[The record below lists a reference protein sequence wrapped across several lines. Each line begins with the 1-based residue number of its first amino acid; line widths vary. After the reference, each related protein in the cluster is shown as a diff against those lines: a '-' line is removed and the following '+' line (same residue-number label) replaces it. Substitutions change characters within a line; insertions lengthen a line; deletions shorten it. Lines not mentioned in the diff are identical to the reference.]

1 MTPIAVAAMDSTPNP
16 PRVRVAIDRGGT
28 FTDIYAEIDRPDT
41 SNPQTS
47 TTEQHVLKLLSVDPL
62 NYRDAPTE
70 GIRRVLQFATKAQ
83 YAKDQPLDTS
93 HIQWIRMGTT
103 VATNALLERNGEPCA
118 LVATEGL
125 RDMLAIGNQARPNI
139 FDLKVTKMP
148 VLYKA
153 AVEADERVR
162 IVSSSNHSHVAK
174 GIQPSLSIHK
184 PLNTEK
190 LTQDL
195 KKLREQDISSLAVA
209 LMHSYAFK
217 DHEQLVKEIATN
229 LGFSHISL
237 SSELTPMVKIVPRG
251 FTATVDAYL
260 TPKIR
265 DYISTFRAGFLDGLR
280 GVDVQ
285 FMQSDGGLCDID
297 SFSGYVAILSG
308 PAGGVVG
315 YARACHGYERNTPEI
330 GLSAPPMPVI
340 GFDMGGTS
348 TDVSRYAGRLE
359 HVFETETAGVTIQ
372 APQLDINTVA
382 AGGGSRLFYRSG
394 MFYVG
399 PESAGAHP
407 GPVCYRKGGHH
418 TVTDANLMLGR
429 IVPELFPKIFGEN
442 ADQPLDVDATRT
454 AFEALTASINSH
466 LRSNGELELSP
477 EEVADGFVKVA
488 NEAMCR
494 PIRQLT
500 EAKGHDVR
508 DHTLACFGGAGG
520 QHACA
525 IARSLGI
532 KTVFVHK
539 YSGILSAYGI
549 ALAESVVEVQE
560 PTDIIYADPSARFDA
575 FALLQRLKQQ
585 ASTALK
591 GRKVKP
597 ESIRFELYLN
607 LRYDGTDFGIM
618 VPCPEDMAD
627 RITEV
632 EFDKL
637 FLEEYTR
644 EHGFNIPG
652 RSILVDDA
660 RVRALG
666 SSVSSGDSGDEDKNV
681 VTVANLE
688 LDEDGNVEAK
698 VEMSKPALVS
708 KCYYTEEGGW
718 LETPVWRSQDLPKGR
733 AVLSG
738 PCLIIDTDA
747 GITIVVDPGCAAR
760 LGSDGNVVINLLRK
774 QPSTTGAVTTD
785 RMTDKV
791 DHIQLSIYAH
801 RFMGIAE
808 QMGRTLQRTSISTNI
823 KERLDFSCAL
833 FDDTGGLVANAPHV
847 PVHLGAM
854 QDAVRYQIRT
864 LGASWKE
871 GEVLLSNHPS
881 AGGTHLPD
889 ITIITPVY
897 YDGNIVFYV
906 ASRGHH
912 ADIGGATPGSMPP
925 FSKKLSEEGLAV
937 KSMKLVKNGLFQ
949 ESELIRLLEKAGC
962 RCIRDVLSDLRAQ
975 VAANR
980 KGITLVTELIKEQTL
995 SMVQSYMHHI
1005 QEAAAEAV
1013 KAMLKEI
1020 ARNRG
1025 LGENEVLNFMDRMD
1039 DGTEI
1044 KLAVSIDVEQ
1054 GTAVFDFRDSG
1065 PEVTGNTNAPRAIT
1079 SSAIIY
1085 ALRCMVDQD
1094 IPLNQGCLDP
1104 ITMQLPPNSIL
1115 SPSHTAAVVG
1125 GNVLTSQRLTDV
1137 ILGAFKACAASQG
1150 CMNNLTFGDE
1160 TMGYY
1165 ETIAGGSG
1173 AGPNWHGT
1181 SGVQCHM
1188 TNTRITDPEILER
1201 RYPAILK
1208 EFSLRRRSGGVGK
1221 WRGGDGLTRA
1231 IEFTKPLTV
1240 SVLTERRNFAPW
1252 GMDGGLDGAKG
1263 INELIHP
1270 DGSRKDLGSKNS
1282 IRVQIGDIVQ
1292 LSTPG
1297 GGGYGAPQ

>member
-1 MTPIAVAAMDSTPNP
+1 MSTESPTPL
-16 PRVRVAIDRGGT
+16 VRVAIDRGGT
-28 FTDIYAEIDRPDT
+28 FTDIYAEIDRPD
-41 SNPQTS
+41 PDKPDS
-47 TTEQHVLKLLSVDPL
+47 TLSEHHVLKLLSVDPA
-62 NYRDAPTE
+62 NYPDAPTE
-70 GIRRVLQFATKAQ
+70 AIRRVLQLATKARISRHE
-83 YAKDQPLDTS
+83 PLNSS

-103 VATNALLERNGEPCA
+103 VATNALLEREGEACA
-118 LVATEGL
+118 LVTSEGL
-125 RDMLAIGNQARPNI
+125 QDMLAIGNQARPNI

-148 VLYKA
+148 VLYKCTVGA
-153 AVEADERVR
+153 EERVR
-162 IVSSSNHSHVAK
+162 MIHSANHTHFGK
-174 GIQPSLSIHK
+174 GIQPSLKIHK
-184 PLNTEK
+184 PLNVEK
-190 LTQDL
+190 LTKDL
-195 KKLREQDISSLAVA
+195 KRVREQGISSLAVA

-217 DHEQLVKEIATN
+217 DHEQHVKEIATN

-265 DYISTFRAGFLDGLR
+265 GYIATFKAGFQNQLG

-285 FMQSDGGLCDID
+285 FMQSDGGLCNID

-315 YARACHGYERNTPEI
+315 YAKACYGYERNTPEV
-330 GLSAPPMPVI
+330 GLAAPPMPVI

-407 GPVCYRKGGHH
+407 GPVCYRKGGHL
-418 TVTDANLMLGR
+418 TVTDANLILGR
-429 IVPELFPKIFGEN
+429 IVPDLFPKIFGKN
-442 ADQPLDVDATRT
+442 ADQPLDVQATQL
-454 AFEALTASINSH
+454 AFDKLTATINAD
-466 LRSNGELELSP
+466 LRQQNEPELSR
-477 EEVADGFVKVA
+477 EQVAEGFIKVA

-525 IARSLGI
+525 VARSLGI

-560 PTDIIYADPSARFDA
+560 PTDILYANLSSRAEA
-575 FALLQRLKQQ
+575 FALLHKLKEE
-585 ASTALK
+585 ACATLT
-591 GRKVKP
+591 GRKIQP

-607 LRYDGTDFGIM
+607 LRYEGTDFGIM
-618 VPCPEDMAD
+618 VQCPENMSD
-627 RITEV
+627 RVSEV
-632 EFDKL
+632 EFDSL
-637 FLEEYTR
+637 FLDEYTR

-652 RSILVDDA
+652 RKIVVDDA
-660 RVRALG
+660 RVRAIG
-666 SSVSSGDSGDEDKNV
+666 SSVASKSSESKSEYA
-681 VTVANLE
+681 VTVASLE
-688 LDEDGNVEAK
+688 VDEEENV
-698 VEMSKPALVS
+698 KPRAETAEPVQLT
-708 KCYYTEEGGW
+708 KCFFSEDGGW
-718 LETPVWRSQDLPKGR
+718 LETPVWRSKELPRGR
-733 AVLSG
+733 AVLCG
-738 PCLIIDTDA
+738 PCLIVDTDA

-760 LGSDGNVVINLLRK
+760 VGSDGNVVINLLRK
-774 QPSTTGAVTTD
+774 TSGSGAIQANTTAGG
-785 RMTDKV
+785 V
-791 DHIQLSIYAH
+791 DHIQLSIFSH

-864 LGASWKE
+864 LGTAWKE

-897 YDGNIVFYV
+897 YEDQIVFFV

-925 FSKKLSEEGLAV
+925 FSRKLEEEGLAV
-937 KSMKLVKNGLFQ
+937 KSMKLVRNGLFQ
-949 ESELIRLLEKAGC
+949 ESEIVKRLEEAGC
-962 RCIRDVLSDLRAQ
+962 RCVRDVLSDLRAQ
-975 VAANR
+975 VAANK
-980 KGITLVTELIKEQTL
+980 KGISLVTELINEQGLTK
-995 SMVQSYMHHI
+995 VVSYMHHI
-1005 QEAAAEAV
+1005 QEAAAHAV
-1013 KAMLKEI
+1013 HLMLKEI
-1020 ARNRG
+1020 SRENG
-1025 LGENEVLNFMDRMD
+1025 LAGKEPLQFMDHMD

-1044 KLAVSIDVEQ
+1044 KLAVSIDEEN
-1054 GTAVFDFRDSG
+1054 GTASFDFRGSG
-1065 PEVTGNTNAPRAIT
+1065 PQVDGNTNAPRAIT

-1104 ITMQLPPNSIL
+1104 ITMKIPESSIL
-1115 SPSHTAAVVG
+1115 SPSPTAAVVG

-1165 ETIAGGSG
+1165 ETIGGGCG
-1173 AGPNWHGT
+1173 AGSSWNGT

-1201 RYPAILK
+1201 RYPAVLR
-1208 EFSLRRRSGGVGK
+1208 EFSIRKGSGGDGK
-1221 WRGGDGLTRA
+1221 YQGGDGLIRA
-1231 IEFTKPLTV
+1231 IEFTKPMTV
-1240 SVLTERRNFAPW
+1240 SVLTERRNYAPW
-1252 GMDGGLDGAKG
+1252 GMAGGRDGAMG

-1270 DGSRKDLGSKNS
+1270 DGARKVLGGKNS
-1282 IRVQIGDIVQ
+1282 VHVDSGDIVQ
-1292 LSTPG
+1292 ISTPG
-1297 GGGYGAPQ
+1297 GGGYGESH

>member
-1 MTPIAVAAMDSTPNP
+1 MGVESKT
-16 PRVRVAIDRGGT
+16 PRVRIAIDRGGT
-28 FTDIYAEIDRPDT
+28 FTDVYAEIDRLDPG
-41 SNPQTS
+41 NPENILS
-47 TTEQHVLKLLSVDPL
+47 EQHVLKLLSVDPS
-62 NYRDAPTE
+62 NYPDAPTE
-70 GIRRVLQFATKAQ
+70 AIRRVLQLATKHQ
-83 YAKDQPLDTS
+83 ISPHQPLDS
-93 HIQWIRMGTT
+93 SRIQWIRMGTT
-103 VATNALLERNGEPCA
+103 VATNALLERDGEPCA

-125 RDMLAIGNQARPNI
+125 KDMLAIGNQARPNI
-139 FDLKVTKMP
+139 FDLQVRKMP
-148 VLYKA
+148 VLYKSS
-153 AVEADERVR
+153 VEAQERIRV
-162 IVSSSNHSHVAK
+162 VHSPSHK
-174 GIQPSLSIHK
+174 HFETGSQPSLKIHV
-184 PLNTEK
+184 PLDTEK
-190 LTQDL
+190 LTNDL
-195 KKLREQDISSLAVA
+195 NEVKKQGINSLAVA

-217 DHEQLVKEIATN
+217 GHEQLVKQVATN

-265 DYISTFRAGFLDGLR
+265 DYIATFKAGFQNELR
-280 GVDVQ
+280 GIDVQ

-315 YARACHGYERNTPEI
+315 YAKACHGYERNTPEV
-330 GLSAPPMPVI
+330 GLAAPAMPVI

-382 AGGGSRLFYRSG
+382 AGGGSRLFYRNG

-407 GPVCYRKGGHH
+407 GPVCYRKGGYL
-418 TVTDANLMLGR
+418 TVTDANLVLGR
-429 IVPELFPKIFGEN
+429 IVPDLFPKIFGEN
-442 ADQPLDVDATRT
+442 ADQPLDVLATQL
-454 AFEALTASINSH
+454 AFDKLTATINLD
-466 LRSNGELELSP
+466 LRLRNEPGLSR
-477 EEVADGFVKVA
+477 EQVAEGFIKVA

-532 KTVFVHK
+532 KTIFVHK

-560 PTDIIYADPSARFDA
+560 PTDILYASISSRTEAFVLLTKLKKEASAKLVHRNVE
-575 FALLQRLKQQ
+575 Q
-585 ASTALK
+585 
-591 GRKVKP
+591 

-607 LRYDGTDFGIM
+607 LRYEGTDFGIM
-618 VPCPEDMAD
+618 VQCPDNMAD
-627 RITEV
+627 RVSEV
-632 EFDKL
+632 GFDRL
-637 FLEEYTR
+637 FLEEYER
-644 EHGFNIPG
+644 EHGFSIPG
-652 RSILVDDA
+652 RNILIDDA
-660 RVRALG
+660 RVRAIG
-666 SSVSSGDSGDEDKNV
+666 SSVASENSDATAQNL
-681 VTVANLE
+681 VTVAKLE
-688 LDEDGNVEAK
+688 TDEEERVKLRAERA
-698 VEMSKPALVS
+698 KPALS
-708 KCYYTEEGGW
+708 TRCYFSEQGGW
-718 LETPVWRSQDLPKGR
+718 LETPVWRSKNLPGGR
-733 AVLSG
+733 AVLPG
-738 PCLIIDTDA
+738 PSLIVDTDA

-760 LGSDGNVVINLLRK
+760 VGSDGDVVVNLLRK
-774 QPSTTGAVTTD
+774 TTPTT
-785 RMTDKV
+785 RVVSVKEETNVV

-864 LGASWKE
+864 LGSSWRD
-871 GEVLLSNHPS
+871 GEVLISNHPE

-897 YDGNIVFYV
+897 YDGQIIFFV

-925 FSKKLSEEGLAV
+925 FSRRLEEEGLAIE
-937 KSMKLVKNGLFQ
+937 SMKLVRNGLFR
-949 ESELIRLLEKAGC
+949 EADIVDRLKKAGC
-962 RCIRDVLSDLRAQ
+962 RCIRDVISDLRAQ
-975 VAANR
+975 VAANK
-980 KGITLVTELIKEQTL
+980 KGISLVTELIKEQGLTK
-995 SMVQSYMHHI
+995 VVSYMHHI
-1005 QEAAAEAV
+1005 QEAAAQAV
-1013 KAMLKEI
+1013 KVMLREISTLHGSTGKEP
-1020 ARNRG
+1020 
-1025 LGENEVLNFMDRMD
+1025 LHFMDHMD

-1044 KLAVSIDVEQ
+1044 KLAVSINEEK
-1054 GTAVFDFRDSG
+1054 GTASFDFRESG
-1065 PEVTGNTNAPRAIT
+1065 PQVDGNTNAPRAIT

-1104 ITMQLPPNSIL
+1104 ITMQLPQHSIL
-1115 SPSHTAAVVG
+1115 SPSPTAAVVG

-1160 TMGYY
+1160 MMGYY
-1165 ETIAGGSG
+1165 ETIGGGCG
-1173 AGPNWHGT
+1173 AGSSWNGT

-1201 RYPAILK
+1201 RYPAVLRK
-1208 EFSLRRRSGGVGK
+1208 FSIRAGSGGNGRY
-1221 WRGGDGLTRA
+1221 RGGDGLIRA
-1231 IEFTKPLTV
+1231 IEFTKPMTV
-1240 SVLTERRNFAPW
+1240 SVLTERRKYAPW
-1252 GMDGGLDGAKG
+1252 GIEGGDDGAMG
-1263 INELIHP
+1263 INELIRP
-1270 DGSRKDLGSKNS
+1270 DGSRKVLGGKNS
-1282 IRVQIGDIVQ
+1282 FSVESGDVVQI
-1292 LSTPG
+1292 STPG
-1297 GGGYGAPQ
+1297 GGGYGKPQ